1 MTTRTTPRQLPD
13 RVKHDFASAAAI
25 LDQAM
30 LAHVGFCDHSQPVAQ
45 PYVLPMTYVRV
56 GQTLY
61 LHGAAVS
68 RLLNRLADGI
78 EVCVT
83 VTMLDGLV
91 LSRSSFG
98 HSMNYRS
105 VMLFGRA
112 EPVTDV
118 FKKADILQRLVESLV
133 PGRTADARAGDGK
146 ELNATL
152 LLGLPITEFSVKQR
166 SGPPQ
171 DAAKD
176 VARDPSAPIWC
187 GELPLR
193 QQTLDPVIDPLLL
206 EPGIDTPELPAYL
219 RDYQRKV

>member
-1 MTTRTTPRQLPD
+1 MNNRTTPRQLPD
-13 RVKHDFASAAAI
+13 RVSHDFDQAATI

-30 LAHVGFCDHSQPVAQ
+30 LAHVGFSDDSQSSAQ
-45 PYVLPMTYVRV
+45 PFVIPMTYVRV
-56 GQTLY
+56 GEYLY

-68 RLLNRLADGI
+68 RLLNRLAGGI
-78 EVCVT
+78 DVCVT
-83 VTMLDGLV
+83 VTLLDGLV

-112 EPVTDV
+112 EPVTDA
-118 FKKADILQRLVESLV
+118 FKKADILQRLVESLI
-133 PGRTADARAGDGK
+133 PGRTTDARSADAK

-152 LLGLPITEFSVKQR
+152 LLRLPINDFSVKQL

-176 VARDPSAPIWC
+176 VARDQTNPIWC
-187 GELPLR
+187 GEIPLR
-193 QQTLDPVIDPLLL
+193 QQALAPVIDPLLL
-206 EPGIDTPELPAYL
+206 QLDADPPAVP
-219 RDYQRKV
+219 DYIRQAD

>member
-1 MTTRTTPRQLPD
+1 MNNRTTPRQLPD
-13 RVKHDFASAAAI
+13 RVNHDFDQAATI

-30 LAHVGFCDHSQPVAQ
+30 LAHVGFSDDSQSSVQ
-45 PYVLPMTYVRV
+45 PFVIPMTYVRV
-56 GQTLY
+56 GEYLY

-68 RLLNRLADGI
+68 RLLNRLAGGI

-83 VTMLDGLV
+83 VTLLDGLV

-112 EPVTDV
+112 EPVTDA
-118 FKKADILQRLVESLV
+118 FKKSNILQRLVESLI
-133 PGRTADARAGDGK
+133 PGRTADARPADAK

-152 LLGLPITEFSVKQR
+152 LLSLPINDFSVKQR

-176 VARDPSAPIWC
+176 VARDQTEAIWC
-187 GELPLR
+187 GEIPLR
-193 QQTLDPVIDPLLL
+193 QQALAPVIDPLLL
-206 EPGIDTPELPAYL
+206 QLDADPPAVP
-219 RDYQRKV
+219 DYISQAD

>member
-1 MTTRTTPRQLPD
+1 MNNRTTPRQLPD
-13 RVKHDFASAAAI
+13 RVNHDFDQAATI

-30 LAHVGFCDHSQPVAQ
+30 LAHVGFSDDSQSSVQ
-45 PYVLPMTYVRV
+45 PFVIPMTYVRV
-56 GQTLY
+56 GEYLY

-68 RLLNRLADGI
+68 RLLNRLAGGI

-83 VTMLDGLV
+83 VTLLDGLV

-112 EPVTDV
+112 EPVTDA
-118 FKKADILQRLVESLV
+118 FKKSNILQRLVESLI
-133 PGRTADARAGDGK
+133 PGRTADARPADAK

-152 LLGLPITEFSVKQR
+152 LLSLPINDYSVKQR

-176 VARDPSAPIWC
+176 VARDQTEAIWC
-187 GELPLR
+187 GEIPLR
-193 QQTLDPVIDPLLL
+193 QQALAPVIDPLLL
-206 EPGIDTPELPAYL
+206 QLDADPPAVP
-219 RDYQRKV
+219 DYIIQAD

>member
-1 MTTRTTPRQLPD
+1 MNNRTTPRQLPD
-13 RVKHDFASAAAI
+13 RVNHDFDQAAAI

-30 LAHVGFCDHSQPVAQ
+30 LAHVGFSDDSQSCAQ
-45 PYVLPMTYVRV
+45 PFVVPMTYVRV
-56 GQTLY
+56 GEYLY

-68 RLLNRLADGI
+68 RLLNRLSGGI

-83 VTMLDGLV
+83 VTLLDGLV

-112 EPVTDV
+112 EPVTDP
-118 FKKADILQRLVESLV
+118 FKKADILQRLVESLI
-133 PGRTADARAGDGK
+133 PGRTTDARPADAK

-152 LLGLPITEFSVKQR
+152 LLRLPINDFSVKQR

-176 VARDPSAPIWC
+176 VARDQTNPIWC
-187 GELPLR
+187 GEIPLR
-193 QQTLDPVIDPLLL
+193 QQALAPVIDPLLL
-206 EPGIDTPELPAYL
+206 QLDADPPAVP
-219 RDYQRKV
+219 DYIRQAD

>member
-1 MTTRTTPRQLPD
+1 MSNKTTPRQLPE
-13 RVKHDFASAAAI
+13 RVNHDFDAAAAI

-30 LAHVGFCDHSQPVAQ
+30 VAHVGFSDGAQ
-45 PYVLPMTYVRV
+45 PFVLPMTYVRV
-56 GQTLY
+56 GEAVY

-68 RLLNRLADGI
+68 RLLTSLAGAI

-83 VTMLDGLV
+83 VTILDGLV

-112 EPVTDV
+112 EPVIDV
-118 FKKADILQRLVESLV
+118 FRKADVLQRLVESLI
-133 PGRTADARAGDGK
+133 PGRSAEARAADAK

-152 LLGLPITEFSVKQR
+152 LLRLPIVEFSVKQR

-176 VARDPSAPIWC
+176 VARDATDAIWC
-187 GELPLR
+187 GEIPL
-193 QQTLDPVIDPLLL
+193 QQQALAPVIDPLLNDL
-206 EPGIDTPELPAYL
+206 DAGPPGLPEYL
-219 RDYQRKV
+219 RRFNRCQ

>member
-1 MTTRTTPRQLPD
+1 MNNRTTPRQLPD
-13 RVKHDFASAAAI
+13 RVNHDFDQAATI
-25 LDQAM
+25 LDRAM
-30 LAHVGFCDHSQPVAQ
+30 LAHVGFSDDSQSSVQ
-45 PYVLPMTYVRV
+45 PFVIPMTYVRV
-56 GQTLY
+56 GEYLY

-68 RLLNRLADGI
+68 RLLNRLAGGI

-83 VTMLDGLV
+83 VTLLDGLV

-112 EPVTDV
+112 EPVTDA
-118 FKKADILQRLVESLV
+118 FKKSNILQRLVESLI
-133 PGRTADARAGDGK
+133 PGRTADARPADAK

-152 LLGLPITEFSVKQR
+152 LLSLPINDFSVKQR

-176 VARDPSAPIWC
+176 VARDQTEAIWC
-187 GELPLR
+187 GEIPLR
-193 QQTLDPVIDPLLL
+193 QQALAPVIDPLLL
-206 EPGIDTPELPAYL
+206 QLDADPPAVP
-219 RDYQRKV
+219 DYIIQAD